1 MEILRKL
8 KTDEGKKIF
17 TKIFNFIVVFTIII
31 NVLSGFCVIGGRN
44 SMRNNSPKKYFD
56 LEYTIMFLK

>member
-1 MEILRKL
+1 MEILKEL

-17 TKIFNFIVVFTIII
+17 TKIFNFIVVFTVII
-31 NVLSGFCVIGGRN
+31 NVLSSFCVIGGRN
-44 SMRNNSPKKYFD
+44 SMKNNSPKKYFD

>member
-1 MEILRKL
+1 MEILKKL

-17 TKIFNFIVVFTIII
+17 TKIFNFIVVYTVII
-31 NVLSGFCVIGGRN
+31 NILSGFCIIGGRN
-44 SMRNNSPKKYFD
+44 SMRNNSPKKYFN